1 MIKQL
6 SQLTDRELLE
16 QIYLLLLQ
24 INCKVQQIDSDEKQ
38 FGINLSANLFSEIL
52 NRKSQHV

>member
-1 MIKQL
+1 MRLL

-24 INCKVQQIDSDEKQ
+24 INCKVNEIDSDEKQ

-52 NRKSQHV
+52 NKNKQHV